1 MFSVSL
7 KNYTN
12 PVVAGGHGFYGWVL
26 CQTSQVLGGPSSL
39 SLVNI
44 IRLDQPTLGALAAV
58 YGTLSSV
65 GIELE
70 KMKI

>member
-1 MFSVSL
+1 MVFMGGFSVRQ
-7 KNYTN
+7 
-12 PVVAGGHGFYGWVL
+12 AA
-26 CQTSQVLGGPSSL
+26 LGGPSLL

-58 YGTLSSV
+58 YGTLSTV
-65 GIELE
+65 GRELE